1 MSSVAERLW
10 MSLKF
15 WYNPRNFKMF
25 YREGVSGS
33 KYASGYRGGRL
44 ARERALRKRIRRIE
58 RRLDVQRAKLQLLVD
73 ERENAK

>member
-15 WYNPRNFKMF
+15 WYNPRNYKMF
-25 YREGVSGS
+25 FQEGVSGS
-33 KYASGYRGGRL
+33 KYASGYKGGRL

-58 RRLDVQRAKLQLLVD
+58 HRLDVQREKLQHLVD
-73 ERENAK
+73 WRENAK